1 MPRPRPP
8 GWVAPPEKHEEGT
21 RRADRI
27 VGKEVVNRKLQIY
40 LMRRA
45 EADAVA
51 DLVEPGAPPPAFKLV
66 FDKSGRS
73 QYKVRCAFDSEQAA
87 VGYGFDETSSLF
99 TLEGRPRTAKRPKTR
114 TSSRRTRRV
123 SDLTDD
129 ESCIRPATAMAAT
142 LRASLSSSLETP
154 PPSRPRSAQLSRRSS
169 AATPRARPS
178 TATLRASR
186 GSRGSAAG
194 RGAEAARQRR
204 ETLQREREDMLRA
217 AVERKAAACGTEGN
231 VVEFRKKQ
239 HARRERWLAAC
250 ALAASGNDLKR
261 RATTVEKRRETDAVW
276 RAENKAAGVLG
287 RNWRSQ
293 RIRRHVYWS
302 ARLAVAVKQNLRLL
316 LAIRI
321 DRKRRAAR
329 RLRWFF
335 AQTHLLRL
343 LKYGSGKL
351 HGAAKV
357 LQRGTRS
364 RQAAT
369 RARLSVLRLLWLR
382 VEDELDAA
390 KTAKLK
396 RESLRASRGSWD
408 GHPEYIIGMKAY
420 KPALKCL
427 RNEEPWEKVQKKLD
441 RNRKKLVRLRVVDHA
456 DFGRTQ
462 DKLLDSVEGAE
473 NAPYDPRREAG
484 ILRLLNELR
493 GEHSVRYANSKD
505 RQAAQQTRTF
515 SRASAAH
522 ILALDR
528 GPRAKVPQPVPVD
541 PRLLMWPVM
550 NFYRPPPPHRRVA
563 SLLNPEQWG
572 GRSTLAER
580 VRDRVLLSR
589 TGVTMFSAKAFTP
602 DGKSA
607 AAAKASAFTKRFREF
622 TASKKGA

>member
-1 MPRPRPP
+1 
-8 GWVAPPEKHEEGT
+8 
-21 RRADRI
+21 
-27 VGKEVVNRKLQIY
+27 
-40 LMRRA
+40 
-45 EADAVA
+45 
-51 DLVEPGAPPPAFKLV
+51 
-66 FDKSGRS
+66 
-73 QYKVRCAFDSEQAA
+73 
-87 VGYGFDETSSLF
+87 
-99 TLEGRPRTAKRPKTR
+99 
-114 TSSRRTRRV
+114 
-123 SDLTDD
+123 
-129 ESCIRPATAMAAT
+129 
-142 LRASLSSSLETP
+142 
-154 PPSRPRSAQLSRRSS
+154 
-169 AATPRARPS
+169 
-178 TATLRASR
+178 
-186 GSRGSAAG
+186 
-194 RGAEAARQRR
+194 
-204 ETLQREREDMLRA
+204 
-217 AVERKAAACGTEGN
+217 
-231 VVEFRKKQ
+231 
-239 HARRERWLAAC
+239 
-250 ALAASGNDLKR
+250 
-261 RATTVEKRRETDAVW
+261 
-276 RAENKAAGVLG
+276 
-287 RNWRSQ
+287 
-293 RIRRHVYWS
+293 
-302 ARLAVAVKQNLRLL
+302 
-316 LAIRI
+316 
-321 DRKRRAAR
+321 
-329 RLRWFF
+329 
-335 AQTHLLRL
+335 
-343 LKYGSGKL
+343 
-351 HGAAKV
+351 
-357 LQRGTRS
+357 
-364 RQAAT
+364 
-369 RARLSVLRLLWLR
+369 LRLLWLR

-528 GPRAKVPQPVPVD
+528 GPRAKVPRPVPVD

-550 NFYRPPPPHRRVA
+550 NFYRPPPSHKRVA
-563 SLLNPEQWG
+563 SPLNPEQWG
-572 GRSTLAER
+572 GRTTLGER

-622 TASKKGA
+622 TARKGGAG

>member
-51 DLVEPGAPPPAFKLV
+51 DLVEPGAPPSSFKLV

-73 QYKVRCAFDSEQAA
+73 QYKVRCAFDAEKTA
-87 VGYGFDETSSLF
+87 VNYGFEDTSSLF

-114 TSSRRTRRV
+114 TKRRTRRV
-123 SDLTDD
+123 SELTDD

-142 LRASLSSSLETP
+142 LRASLSSSLGTP
-154 PPSRPRSAQLSRRSS
+154 PPSRPRSAYSSRRPS
-169 AATPRARPS
+169 AATPRPRSAS
-178 TATLRASR
+178 MNRASR
-186 GSRGSAAG
+186 GSAR
-194 RGAEAARQRR
+194 EAVLQRR
-204 ETLQREREDMLRA
+204 ETLQREREDALRA
-217 AVERKAAACGTEGN
+217 AVEKKAAACGTSSN
-231 VVEFRKKQ
+231 IVEFRKKQ
-239 HARRERWLAAC
+239 NTRRERWLTAC
-250 ALAASGNDLKR
+250 VLAASGNDLKR
-261 RATTVEKRRETDAVW
+261 RSSIVEKRRETDAGW
-276 RAENKAAGVLG
+276 RAENRAAGVLG

-335 AQTHLLRL
+335 AQTALLRL
-343 LKYGSGKL
+343 LKYGSNKL

-369 RARLSVLRLLWLR
+369 KARLSVLRLLWLR

-396 RESLRASRGSWD
+396 RESLRASQGSWD
-408 GHPEYIIGMKAY
+408 GHPEYIIGMKQY

-572 GRSTLAER
+572 GRSTLGER

-589 TGVTMFSAKAFTP
+589 SAPAIFDAAESK
-602 DGKSA
+602 KKA
-607 AAAKASAFTKRFREF
+607 AARASAFTKRFREF
-622 TASKKGA
+622 TAKKGAT

>member
-1 MPRPRPP
+1 
-8 GWVAPPEKHEEGT
+8 
-21 RRADRI
+21 
-27 VGKEVVNRKLQIY
+27 
-40 LMRRA
+40 
-45 EADAVA
+45 
-51 DLVEPGAPPPAFKLV
+51 
-66 FDKSGRS
+66 
-73 QYKVRCAFDSEQAA
+73 
-87 VGYGFDETSSLF
+87 
-99 TLEGRPRTAKRPKTR
+99 
-114 TSSRRTRRV
+114 
-123 SDLTDD
+123 
-129 ESCIRPATAMAAT
+129 
-142 LRASLSSSLETP
+142 
-154 PPSRPRSAQLSRRSS
+154 
-169 AATPRARPS
+169 
-178 TATLRASR
+178 
-186 GSRGSAAG
+186 
-194 RGAEAARQRR
+194 
-204 ETLQREREDMLRA
+204 MLRA
-217 AVERKAAACGTEGN
+217 AVERKAAACGTSPN
-231 VVEFRKKQ
+231 IVEFRKKQ
-239 HARRERWLAAC
+239 NTRRERWLTTC

-261 RATTVEKRRETDAVW
+261 RATTVEKRRETDAGW
-276 RAENKAAGVLG
+276 RAENQAAKILG

-343 LKYGSGKL
+343 LKYGSNKL
-351 HGAAKV
+351 HSAAKV

-528 GPRAKVPQPVPVD
+528 GPRAKVPRPVPID

-622 TASKKGA
+622 TAKKKPA